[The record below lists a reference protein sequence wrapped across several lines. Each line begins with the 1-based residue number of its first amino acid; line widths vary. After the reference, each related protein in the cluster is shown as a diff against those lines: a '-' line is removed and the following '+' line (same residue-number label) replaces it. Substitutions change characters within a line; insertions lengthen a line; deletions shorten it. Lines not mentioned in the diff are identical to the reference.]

1 MVLPPKLCGLSPFI
15 LLLFIGINTNLQ
27 AETRSSQIKDYRARW
42 LTSLPMDRLSW
53 ARFAALSTSVVTTPA
68 VPTALTSKSA
78 SDIIFYPLTPQPPA
92 SLESE
97 NSTKPSLTPE
107 AKTRYKTN
115 YNITLK
121 PQPQPSINPHS
132 AKPKIIAR
140 YSTQGTSEQLALGKD
155 KVYHYTKHDGGA
167 VFSDR
172 APEGGEYQ
180 ILLFECFACR
190 LDSNLDWHKIP
201 LFALDYSRSV
211 AEAAKI
217 YRLEPALIRAI
228 IHAESAFDVHA
239 RSKAGAMGLMQL
251 MPTTAADM
259 GVTNAFNA
267 QQNIL
272 GGSRYLAQMLKQ
284 FNGDIELACA
294 AYNAG
299 PTTVTQ
305 YRGIPPYPETQAYVK
320 RVKILLQRYRNAS
333 AS

>member
-1 MVLPPKLCGLSPFI
+1 MEGKFMVLPPKLLGLSPFI
-15 LLLFIGINTNLQ
+15 LLLFIGLNTGLQ
-27 AETRSSQIKDYRARW
+27 AQTRSSQAQDYQAKW
-42 LTSLPMDRLSW
+42 LTSLPVHSFSW
-53 ARFAALSTSVVTTPA
+53 ARLSSQSTSVFTT
-68 VPTALTSKSA
+68 TLTSELA
-78 SDIIFYPLTPQPPA
+78 SDISYYPLDSMAQA
-92 SLESE
+92 NLES
-97 NSTKPSLTPE
+97 NISAKPNLALE
-107 AKTRYKTN
+107 AKTKYK
-115 YNITLK
+115 ITLK
-121 PQPQPSINPHS
+121 PQSQQTISPAS

-140 YSTQGTSEQLALGKD
+140 YSTQGTSKQLALDKD

-172 APEGGEYQ
+172 APEGGDYQ

-190 LDSNLDWHKIP
+190 LDSNLDWHRIP
-201 LFALDYSRSV
+201 LFVLDYSHSV
-211 AEAAKI
+211 TQAAKI

-259 GVTNAFNA
+259 GVSNAFNA

-272 GGSRYLAQMLKQ
+272 GGSRYLAQMLKK

>member
-15 LLLFIGINTNLQ
+15 LLLFIGISTDLQ
-27 AETRSSQIKDYRARW
+27 AQTRSNQIKDYRARW
-42 LTSLPMDRLSW
+42 LTSLPVHQLSW
-53 ARFAALSTSVVTTPA
+53 ARFSALSTSIVPTPV
-68 VPTALTSKSA
+68 VPTALISKSA
-78 SDIIFYPLTPQPPA
+78 SDIIFYPLNPQPLV
-92 SLESE
+92 SLESG
-97 NSTKPSLTPE
+97 NSTKPSWMQE

-121 PQPQPSINPHS
+121 HQPQQAINAH
-132 AKPKIIAR
+132 KPKIIAR

-190 LDSNLDWHKIP
+190 LDSSLDWHKIP
-201 LFALDYSRSV
+201 LFALDYSHSV
-211 AEAAKI
+211 AEAAKA

-251 MPTTAADM
+251 MPATAADM

-267 QQNIL
+267 KQNIL

-299 PTTVTQ
+299 PTTVAQ

>member
-1 MVLPPKLCGLSPFI
+1 MEGKFMVLPPKLFGLSPLI
-15 LLLFIGINTNLQ
+15 LLLFIGTSTGSQ
-27 AETRSSQIKDYRARW
+27 AQTDPSQAQDYQAKW
-42 LTSLPMDRLSW
+42 LTSLPVHWLSW
-53 ARFAALSTSVVTTPA
+53 EKLSSQSTSVTNTR
-68 VPTALTSKSA
+68 LTSG
-78 SDIIFYPLTPQPPA
+78 IIFYPLDSMAP
-92 SLESE
+92 ESFE
-97 NSTKPSLTPE
+97 SDISTKPSLTLE
-107 AKTRYKTN
+107 AKSKYK
-115 YNITLK
+115 ITLK
-121 PQPQPSINPHS
+121 PQRQQAINAHS

-140 YSTQGTSEQLALGKD
+140 YSTQGTSKQLALDKD

-172 APEGGEYQ
+172 APEGGDYQ

-201 LFALDYSRSV
+201 LFVLDYSHSV

-217 YRLEPALIRAI
+217 YRLDPALIRAI

>member
-1 MVLPPKLCGLSPFI
+1 MVLPPKLFGLSPFI
-15 LLLFIGINTNLQ
+15 LLLFFGTSTGLQ
-27 AETRSSQIKDYRARW
+27 AQTRFSNVQDVPEKW
-42 LTSLPMDRLSW
+42 LTSLPVQQLSW
-53 ARFAALSTSVVTTPA
+53 ARLLSQSSSIANAPVFAPKL
-68 VPTALTSKSA
+68 A
-78 SDIIFYPLTPQPPA
+78 SDFIFYPLSPMI
-92 SLESE
+92 SGSFESDI
-97 NSTKPSLTPE
+97 NTKPSLTLE
-107 AKTRYKTN
+107 AQVKYK
-115 YNITLK
+115 IAHK
-121 PQPQPSINPHS
+121 PQRQPPNKSAN

-140 YSTQGTSEQLALGKD
+140 YSTQGTSKQLALD
-155 KVYHYTKHDGGA
+155 KVYHYTKRDGGA

-201 LFALDYSRSV
+201 LFVLDYSHSV

-228 IHAESAFDVHA
+228 IHAESAFDEHA

-251 MPTTAADM
+251 MPATAADM
-259 GVTNAFNA
+259 GVSNAFNA

-272 GGSRYLAQMLKQ
+272 GGSRYLAQMLKL

>member
-1 MVLPPKLCGLSPFI
+1 MVLPPKLFGLSPLI
-15 LLLFIGINTNLQ
+15 LLLFIGMSTGLQ
-27 AETRSSQIKDYRARW
+27 AQTDPSQAKDYQAKW
-42 LTSLPMDRLSW
+42 LTSLPVDRLSW
-53 ARFAALSTSVVTTPA
+53 ARFSALPISAVVTPA
-68 VPTALTSKSA
+68 VTTKST
-78 SDIIFYPLTPQPPA
+78 SDIIFYPLEPIAPA
-92 SLESE
+92 RLESDT
-97 NSTKPSLTPE
+97 STKPSLTLE
-107 AKTRYKTN
+107 AKTK

-121 PQPQPSINPHS
+121 PQRQQSINPHS

-140 YSTQGTSEQLALGKD
+140 YSTQGTSKQLASDKD

-180 ILLFECFACR
+180 VLLFECFACR

-201 LFALDYSRSV
+201 LFALDYSHSV

-217 YRLEPALIRAI
+217 YRLEPALIRAV

-320 RVKILLQRYRNAS
+320 RVKILLQRYRNVS